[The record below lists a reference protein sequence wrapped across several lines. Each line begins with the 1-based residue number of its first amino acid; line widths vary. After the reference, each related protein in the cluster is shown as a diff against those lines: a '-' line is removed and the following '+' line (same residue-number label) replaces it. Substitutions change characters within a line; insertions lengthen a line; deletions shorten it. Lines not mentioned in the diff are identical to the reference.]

1 MRRGFNNLLP
11 PAEIPSEQ
19 LTEVRELLDGVELT
33 LEEAIAMADEAIGM
47 IHDIRDELRSMSG

>member
-19 LTEVRELLDGVELT
+19 LTEVRELLDGVQST
-33 LEEAIAMADEAIGM
+33 LEDVIEMADDAIGM
-47 IHDIRDELRSMSG
+47 VHDIRDELRKMTG